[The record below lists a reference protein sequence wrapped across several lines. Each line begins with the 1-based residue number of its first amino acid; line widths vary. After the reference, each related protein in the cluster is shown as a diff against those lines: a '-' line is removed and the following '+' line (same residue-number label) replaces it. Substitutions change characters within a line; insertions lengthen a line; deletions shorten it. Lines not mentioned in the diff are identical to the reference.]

1 VGPRRSARKE
11 LERVGTLNN
20 VPLSFDDEEGSNHPP
35 PEEGFE
41 LYRHKDAQ
49 KMRTKNWRG
58 YYWTRRTEQGDY
70 EIRSVPSSLGEHSV
84 PGGVMP
90 KEGFEEHYERAAPG
104 T

>member
-1 VGPRRSARKE
+1 M
-11 LERVGTLNN
+11 GTLNN
-20 VPLSFDDEEGSNHPP
+20 GTLPFDDKEGPDLTP

-41 LYRHKDAQ
+41 LYRHKDAE

-58 YYWTRRTEQGDY
+58 YYWARRTEQGDY

-84 PGGVMP
+84 PGGVLP
-90 KEGFEEHYERAAPG
+90 KEGFEEHYERGAPG

>member
-1 VGPRRSARKE
+1 VGTRRSARKE
-11 LERVGTLNN
+11 LERVGTLTN
-20 VPLSFDDEEGSNHPP
+20 VPLSFDDEEGSNLTP

-70 EIRSVPSSLGEHSV
+70 EIRSVPSSLGEHSA

>member
-1 VGPRRSARKE
+1 VGTRRSARKE

-20 VPLSFDDEEGSNHPP
+20 VPLSFDDEEGSNHTP

-84 PGGVMP
+84 PGGVKP